1 MHDELPT
8 REKLLADIQPGTK
21 LTKNLFLQI
30 YGYNISTPGFAD
42 EAIAKLKDLGC
53 SKAGEYYEQITS
65 EWKEEHEK
73 MLLEVA
79 AWYRKQI
86 SNKKGCEER
95 RKQQEAEQR
104 KNRERRW
111 KEISQILGFQLTKM
125 EK

>member
-8 REKLLADIQPGTK
+8 REKLLADIQPGMK

-53 SKAGEYYEQITS
+53 SKAGEYYEQIIS
-65 EWKEEHEK
+65 EWKEGHEK
-73 MLLEVA
+73 ALQEA
-79 AWYRKQI
+79 EAWYRKQDF
-86 SNKKGCEER
+86 NKEVVR
-95 RKQQEAEQR
+95 TSWKQQEAEQR
-104 KNRERRW
+104 KNRERKW

>member
-8 REKLLADIQPGTK
+8 REKLLANIQPGMK

-65 EWKEEHEK
+65 EWKDEHEK
-73 MLLEVA
+73 MLQKGVNIS
-79 AWYRKQI
+79 RKQ
-86 SNKKGCEER
+86 R
-95 RKQQEAEQR
+95 EAEQR
-104 KNRERRW
+104 KNQERRW
-111 KEISQILGFQLTKM
+111 KEISQILGFQSTKK

>member
-8 REKLLADIQPGTK
+8 REKLLANIRPGMK

-53 SKAGEYYEQITS
+53 SKAGEYHEQITS

-95 RKQQEAEQR
+95 RKTQEEAELLLKQKKR
-104 KNRERRW
+104 LLIQKL
-111 KEISQILGFQLTKM
+111 QILTGN
-125 EK
+125 

>member
-8 REKLLADIQPGTK
+8 REKLLADIQPGIK

-65 EWKEEHEK
+65 EWKEGNEK
-73 MLLEVA
+73 MLQEVA
-79 AWYRKQI
+79 VWYKKQD
-86 SNKKGCEER
+86 SYKKEGEER
-95 RKQQEAEQR
+95 RKQEQNSR
-104 KNRERRW
+104 KW
-111 KEISQILGFQLTKM
+111 M
-125 EK
+125 EGLY